1 MADKEP
7 LLTKENTRFI
17 AKKPS
22 VSFKPPPLITSSSR
36 MLRNHSCRTK
46 RYLHQVHYDGEKDNV
61 LAFSGWKHPS
71 TEQEPYMQEEEIL
84 KETTNMLN
92 EYLKNGQERG
102 YKWFPDEKAQ
112 NRRVV
117 FIDIKIK
124 NLSEIDT
131 NQQQFRVRFHYYL
144 TWLATQE
151 EYKDY
156 QKWDQ
161 TQVARQQEVRGSTTD
176 VNYETSDND
185 WTPKWVPSIEFVNT
199 IEDSLP
205 TQMSPFKM
213 KRGTNKTYKAPIN
226 TEEEDKKEEEKKEE
240 EKKEEEK
247 KEEKKEEKEE
257 TVKIFPEQKYGTW
270 GKLPFMY
277 KDEKLAWDILPEQL
291 GFDPTLGYWIRVQY
305 GADVVFAEELE
316 LESFPFDCQDFTMI
330 LKLSDKTVEEADLL
344 PFPRIG
350 EFLILDQQYFTS
362 KEWNLENI
370 LTEFFYSDPKE
381 SKGMYMYPV
390 LAVRIK
396 AARVWASYSTEFG
409 ITFCMSVLG
418 LGTFALSLDQSD
430 LGNRLS
436 YCVVFLLADV
446 GTLQLVGQ
454 GLPKVPYMTILD
466 QYTIFCFLF
475 LFQVTV
481 WSCVAGAVPDLA
493 NLDTIVFWLAFAW
506 FLAMQFFFVGKSW
519 SSRRSERE
527 KLTKTYEQ
535 LKRKENEKKS
545 MFLFI
550 VCSCGPNSY
559 YQVEMG

>member
-1 MADKEP
+1 
-7 LLTKENTRFI
+7 
-17 AKKPS
+17 
-22 VSFKPPPLITSSSR
+22 
-36 MLRNHSCRTK
+36 
-46 RYLHQVHYDGEKDNV
+46 
-61 LAFSGWKHPS
+61 
-71 TEQEPYMQEEEIL
+71 
-84 KETTNMLN
+84 
-92 EYLKNGQERG
+92 
-102 YKWFPDEKAQ
+102 
-112 NRRVV
+112 
-117 FIDIKIK
+117 
-124 NLSEIDT
+124 
-131 NQQQFRVRFHYYL
+131 
-144 TWLATQE
+144 
-151 EYKDY
+151 
-156 QKWDQ
+156 
-161 TQVARQQEVRGSTTD
+161 
-176 VNYETSDND
+176 
-185 WTPKWVPSIEFVNT
+185 
-199 IEDSLP
+199 
-205 TQMSPFKM
+205 
-213 KRGTNKTYKAPIN
+213 
-226 TEEEDKKEEEKKEE
+226 
-240 EKKEEEK
+240 
-247 KEEKKEEKEE
+247 
-257 TVKIFPEQKYGTW
+257 
-270 GKLPFMY
+270 
-277 KDEKLAWDILPEQL
+277 
-291 GFDPTLGYWIRVQY
+291 
-305 GADVVFAEELE
+305 
-316 LESFPFDCQDFTMI
+316 MI

-344 PFPRIG
+344 PFPRVG

-535 LKRKENEKKS
+535 LKRKENEKKVCFCLS
-545 MFLFI
+545 CARAGQTRIIKLKWDKKEFLGDVNEIFLEQQGTGYEKNKTKL
-550 VCSCGPNSY
+550 VASTLALEPS
-559 YQVEMG
+559 